1 MSKLKLLGSTSG
13 HTMLSAPAS
22 AGSNTL
28 VLPPNNGT
36 SGQILQTDGNG
47 NLTWANPPNNTP
59 AFEVYM
65 SANLTGMGND
75 ADVKLPFNTEYFDT
89 DNAWDTSNY
98 KFTVPAG
105 KGGKYFIGA
114 NAYNATGSG
123 FNYTRLQIWKNGSTF
138 GYNYASSGVTS
149 HSLSNNI
156 NRIIT
161 LADGDYIE
169 FYNAQSNGGQITYTS
184 NNTHR
189 TVGYGWR
196 LIGI

>member
-1 MSKLKLLGSTSG
+1 MPVTIS
-13 HTMLSAPAS
+13 
-22 AGSNTL
+22 
-28 VLPPNNGT
+28 
-36 SGQILQTDGNG
+36 GNG
-47 NLTWANPPNNTP
+47 IVTGLAVGGLPDGVVDADTLANNAVTTNKILNANVTTGKLASTNTP

-75 ADVKLPFNTEYFDT
+75 ADVKLPFNSEYFDT

-123 FNYTRLQIWKNGSTF
+123 FQYTRLQIWKNGSTF

-184 NNTHR
+184 NNTQR

-196 LIGI
+196 LLGL

>member
-1 MSKLKLLGSTSG
+1 MPVTIS
-13 HTMLSAPAS
+13 
-22 AGSNTL
+22 
-28 VLPPNNGT
+28 
-36 SGQILQTDGNG
+36 GNG
-47 NLTWANPPNNTP
+47 IVTGLAVGGLPNGVVDADMIANNAVTTNKILNSNVTAGKLASTAVTNTP

-123 FNYTRLQIWKNGSTF
+123 FQYTRLQIWKNGSTF

-196 LIGI
+196 LLGL

>member
-1 MSKLKLLGSTSG
+1 MPVTIS
-13 HTMLSAPAS
+13 
-22 AGSNTL
+22 
-28 VLPPNNGT
+28 
-36 SGQILQTDGNG
+36 GNG
-47 NLTWANPPNNTP
+47 IVTGLAVGGLPDGVVDADTLANNAVTTNKILNANVTTGKLASTNTP

-123 FNYTRLQIWKNGSTF
+123 FQYTRLQIWKNGSTF

>member
-1 MSKLKLLGSTSG
+1 MPVTIS
-13 HTMLSAPAS
+13 
-22 AGSNTL
+22 
-28 VLPPNNGT
+28 
-36 SGQILQTDGNG
+36 GNG
-47 NLTWANPPNNTP
+47 IVTGLAVGGLPDGVVDADMIANNAVTTNKILNSNVTAGKLASTAVTNTP

-123 FNYTRLQIWKNGSTF
+123 FQYTRLQIWKNGSTF

-196 LIGI
+196 LLGL

>member
-1 MSKLKLLGSTSG
+1 MPVTIS
-13 HTMLSAPAS
+13 
-22 AGSNTL
+22 
-28 VLPPNNGT
+28 
-36 SGQILQTDGNG
+36 GNG
-47 NLTWANPPNNTP
+47 IVTGLAVGGLPDGVVDADTLANNAVTTNKILNANVTTGKLASTNTP

-65 SANLTGMGND
+65 SANLTGIGND
-75 ADVKLPFNTEYFDT
+75 ADVKLPFKTEYFDT

-123 FNYTRLQIWKNGSTF
+123 FQYTRLQIWKNGSTF

>member
-1 MSKLKLLGSTSG
+1 MPVTIS
-13 HTMLSAPAS
+13 
-22 AGSNTL
+22 
-28 VLPPNNGT
+28 
-36 SGQILQTDGNG
+36 GNG
-47 NLTWANPPNNTP
+47 IVTGLAVGGLPDGVVDADMIANNAVTTNKILNSNVTAGKLASTAVTNTP

>member
-1 MSKLKLLGSTSG
+1 MPVTIS
-13 HTMLSAPAS
+13 
-22 AGSNTL
+22 
-28 VLPPNNGT
+28 
-36 SGQILQTDGNG
+36 GNG
-47 NLTWANPPNNTP
+47 IVTGLAVGGLPDGVVDADTLANNAVTTNKILNANVTTGKLASTNTP

-123 FNYTRLQIWKNGSTF
+123 FQYTRLQIWKNGSTF
-138 GYNYASSGVTS
+138 GYNYASSGQTG

>member
-1 MSKLKLLGSTSG
+1 MPVTIS
-13 HTMLSAPAS
+13 
-22 AGSNTL
+22 
-28 VLPPNNGT
+28 
-36 SGQILQTDGNG
+36 GNG
-47 NLTWANPPNNTP
+47 IVTGLAVGGLPDGVVDADTLANNAVTTNKILNANVTTGKLASTNTP

-89 DNAWDTSNY
+89 DNAWDTTNY

-123 FNYTRLQIWKNGSTF
+123 FQYTRLQIWKNGSTF

>member
-1 MSKLKLLGSTSG
+1 MPVTISGDGTVTGLAVGGLPNGVVDADTIATNAVTTNKILNANVTTGKLAST
-13 HTMLSAPAS
+13 
-22 AGSNTL
+22 
-28 VLPPNNGT
+28 
-36 SGQILQTDGNG
+36 
-47 NLTWANPPNNTP
+47 NTP

>member
-1 MSKLKLLGSTSG
+1 MPVTIS
-13 HTMLSAPAS
+13 
-22 AGSNTL
+22 
-28 VLPPNNGT
+28 
-36 SGQILQTDGNG
+36 GNG
-47 NLTWANPPNNTP
+47 IVTGLAVGGLPDGVVDADTLANNAVTTNKILNANVTTGKLASTNTP

>member
-1 MSKLKLLGSTSG
+1 MPVTIS
-13 HTMLSAPAS
+13 
-22 AGSNTL
+22 
-28 VLPPNNGT
+28 
-36 SGQILQTDGNG
+36 GNG
-47 NLTWANPPNNTP
+47 IVTGLAVGGLPDGVVDADTLANNAVTTNKILNSNVTAGKLASTAVTNTP

-123 FNYTRLQIWKNGSTF
+123 FQYTRLQIWKNGSTF
-138 GYNYASSGVTS
+138 AYNYASSGVTS

-196 LIGI
+196 LLGL

>member
-1 MSKLKLLGSTSG
+1 MPVTIS
-13 HTMLSAPAS
+13 
-22 AGSNTL
+22 
-28 VLPPNNGT
+28 
-36 SGQILQTDGNG
+36 GNG
-47 NLTWANPPNNTP
+47 IVTGLAVGGLPDGVVDADTLANNAVTTNKILNANVTTGKLASTNTP

-196 LIGI
+196 LLGL